1 MPKACVYA
9 VGAECVRLQKGES
22 IARWRGLLRCMVEYY
37 SYKLVPSL
45 AHNLRKHNALHRPS
59 SLRPGPYP
67 RPLIVKEQRMAGS
80 PHLAPLQPMRSH
92 ALTALRTSYIAPLT
106 HPIVSTLRCL

>member
-1 MPKACVYA
+1 MPKACIYA
-9 VGAECVRLQKGES
+9 EGAECVRRQMDES
-22 IARWRGLLRCMVEYY
+22 NALRRGLLRCMVEYY

-67 RPLIVKEQRMAGS
+67 RPLIVREQRMAGA

-92 ALTALRTSYIAPLT
+92 ALTALRTSYIALLP